1 MQRKSSFRNLQELKF
16 SRIIIIII
24 IIIIITKHS
33 FHILN
38 TPAFKWARGV

>member
-16 SRIIIIII
+16 SRIII

>member
-16 SRIIIIII
+16 SRIIIII